1 MADYGH
7 VTAWSGIRTGR
18 EKQALSIWADA
29 VDFYEK
35 CKANSLIDDYEVQI
49 FLPSGG
55 ALPTGIITI
64 WGSEDQVSAYE
75 RNEDRMALSV
85 RAGLALEGFVES
97 KSVRG
102 GAMLEGIGTFST
114 AVDAL

>member
-18 EKQALSIWADA
+18 EKQALSVWADA

-35 CKANSLIDDYEVQI
+35 CKANSLIEDYEVQI
-49 FLPSGG
+49 FQASGG

-64 WGSEDQVSAYE
+64 WGSREQVDAYDW
-75 RNEDRMALSV
+75 NDDRMALSV
-85 RAGLALEGFVES
+85 RAGLVLEGFVES
-97 KSVRG
+97 KAVRG
-102 GAMLEGIGTFST
+102 AAMLEGIGTFST